1 MGGKE
6 MPKCSLLI
14 LTLLALVSV
23 VFAVPREMVIV
34 EVGTGTW
41 CGYCPGA
48 AMGCHDLLQN
58 GHAVAVVKNH
68 NGDPYA
74 NTYSNARNSYYAIS
88 GYPTANFDGQNPY
101 VGGSGTASMY
111 NNYLPRVNA
120 RLAIPSKY
128 TISATGTNDGLNYTL
143 AVNVAKPE
151 ADTNTNVVLHA
162 VITETD
168 IPQVWFNQTHVDN
181 VNRLMVPNQNGTPVN
196 LGTGESTTIN
206 LNFATQASWN
216 VAKLELVLFLQN
228 TSTKEILQGKKYPLA
243 GLTGALPVS
252 TTNLSFPDTYV
263 TGSST
268 LPFTVTNFFDSQVTG
283 TINIT
288 NPAFSVANTNF
299 TLNGGQNLVVN
310 VGFNPTA
317 AQDYNGVLVI
327 NSNLQ
332 NHPVIQINLSGTGF
346 LNTAPVAQ
354 DLAITGPPVIY
365 QYLYGDYTFYDA
377 DGNTEQSSLMQWY
390 RMVGGNPVA
399 IPGATLD
406 SYKLLVSDEGQVIV
420 FGVTPID
427 QYGMAGAVAYSAAT
441 PVIEALPVPRN
452 FNAVIS
458 APETVTCTWERP
470 LHFEGRG
477 FVGYRVYRNGLLVNT
492 ITNPNNTSFVDTYL
506 MDGSYTYHAVSLF
519 NDPMVVSE
527 PSNAVTVEIGPS
539 SNEED
544 MIPVVESVSVSPN
557 PFHSQTNLNVRGK
570 AGQAVT
576 IQLFNTRG
584 QVVKTIDSMLDSRG
598 ELNLSWNAT
607 DENGRRVQSGVYIYR
622 VSGMDKNLSGRI
634 VLSR

>member
-23 VFAVPREMVIV
+23 VFAVPRELVVV

-48 AMGCHDLLQN
+48 AMGCHDLLEN

-68 NGDPYA
+68 NGDSYA

-181 VNRLMVPNQNGTPVN
+181 VNRLMVPNQNGTAVN

-228 TSTKEILQGKKYPLA
+228 TSTKEIL
-243 GLTGALPVS
+243 
-252 TTNLSFPDTYV
+252 
-263 TGSST
+263 
-268 LPFTVTNFFDSQVTG
+268 
-283 TINIT
+283 
-288 NPAFSVANTNF
+288 
-299 TLNGGQNLVVN
+299 
-310 VGFNPTA
+310 
-317 AQDYNGVLVI
+317 
-327 NSNLQ
+327 
-332 NHPVIQINLSGTGF
+332 
-346 LNTAPVAQ
+346 
-354 DLAITGPPVIY
+354 
-365 QYLYGDYTFYDA
+365 
-377 DGNTEQSSLMQWY
+377 
-390 RMVGGNPVA
+390 
-399 IPGATLD
+399 
-406 SYKLLVSDEGQVIV
+406 
-420 FGVTPID
+420 
-427 QYGMAGAVAYSAAT
+427 
-441 PVIEALPVPRN
+441 
-452 FNAVIS
+452 
-458 APETVTCTWERP
+458 
-470 LHFEGRG
+470 
-477 FVGYRVYRNGLLVNT
+477 
-492 ITNPNNTSFVDTYL
+492 
-506 MDGSYTYHAVSLF
+506 
-519 NDPMVVSE
+519 
-527 PSNAVTVEIGPS
+527 
-539 SNEED
+539 
-544 MIPVVESVSVSPN
+544 
-557 PFHSQTNLNVRGK
+557 
-570 AGQAVT
+570 
-576 IQLFNTRG
+576 
-584 QVVKTIDSMLDSRG
+584 
-598 ELNLSWNAT
+598 
-607 DENGRRVQSGVYIYR
+607 
-622 VSGMDKNLSGRI
+622 
-634 VLSR
+634 